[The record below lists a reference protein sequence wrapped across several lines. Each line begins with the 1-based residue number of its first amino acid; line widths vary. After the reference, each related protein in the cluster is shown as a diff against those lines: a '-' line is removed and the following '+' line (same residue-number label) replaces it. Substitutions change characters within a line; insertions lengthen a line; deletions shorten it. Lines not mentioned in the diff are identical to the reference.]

1 MEPHSPSYNAPSY
14 GSPGHGG
21 ATRSAKSAMPLRCT
35 LGSKWFLRRGAG
47 YPTLRFLKGGIP
59 RSSPAR
65 GFSLTPAV
73 PSPIECTDDPLH
85 PPFPQSTRKGWGTQ
99 LTQPGCTIHAHAPRS
114 TSGRTSRHNPRN
126 TPSDARR
133 FRGGTWRSEPDAN
146 AHIRRHYTLPPCRL
160 CSPCLGSSYI
170 APVTDMSHAG
180 ALEKRSL
187 SMPPNYCISG
197 AVRSVIS
204 LSPKARREYAVKPSP
219 SSVTDEEL

>member
-1 MEPHSPSYNAPSY
+1 MH
-14 GSPGHGG
+14 
-21 ATRSAKSAMPLRCT
+21 LRVQVV
-35 LGSKWFLRRGAG
+35 
-47 YPTLRFLKGGIP
+47 
-59 RSSPAR
+59 SSAR
-65 GFSLTPAV
+65 GRVPHPSFFEGWDSAV
-73 PSPIECTDDPLH
+73 VSRAGFLADSCGALAHRVPDDPHH

-99 LTQPGCTIHAHAPRS
+99 LTQPGCTIHAHAPCS

-146 AHIRRHYTLPPCRL
+146 AHIRRHCTPLPCRR
-160 CSPCLGSSYI
+160 CSPCLGSSHRSHDGHVSCRSVGEEI
-170 APVTDMSHAG
+170 AFDAS
-180 ALEKRSL
+180 
-187 SMPPNYCISG
+187 NYCISG